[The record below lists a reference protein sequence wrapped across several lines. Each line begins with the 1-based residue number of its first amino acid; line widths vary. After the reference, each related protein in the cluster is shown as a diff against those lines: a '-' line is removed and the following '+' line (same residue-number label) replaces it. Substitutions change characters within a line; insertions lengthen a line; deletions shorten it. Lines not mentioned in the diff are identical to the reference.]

1 MRTFILVSAI
11 SLLSIACSTEQVEQ
25 KEVLRPV
32 RYITL
37 GNANSNML
45 RSFGGDV
52 RATKKIELS
61 FRSSGVITIL
71 NIKVGQR
78 VTKGQ
83 LLATLDNVEAKLSYD
98 QAESAFKTAG
108 VSLSNSR
115 VQLDRIRSLYEKG
128 TNSLADYEQ
137 AKIAYQQSL
146 DQYES
151 AKSNLDIRKSQIEYG
166 KIYAPTNG
174 VIAEKNV
181 SINETASSGQIIAV
195 INAGNELNVEVGIPE
210 NVINRIS
217 IGMPVELTFS
227 SFGDHRYL
235 GTITEIAP
243 VVDPNTNTY
252 LVKVG
257 VNESLSKLKQG
268 MSARVHFDFTSNG
281 ETEVQEHIIVPYN
294 SVGEDGNGNFVFRLD
309 SIESASATAIKQ
321 YVTVG
326 ELTNTGFEIEQG
338 LEEGQLVVTAGINSL
353 LNGQRVK
360 L

>member
-1 MRTFILVSAI
+1 MRTSVIILTF
-11 SLLSIACSTEQVEQ
+11 LLLFCACSTEQVKQ
-25 KEVLRPV
+25 KEILRPV

-61 FRSSGVITIL
+61 FRSSGIITTL
-71 NIKVGQR
+71 NVKVGQR

-98 QAESAFKTAG
+98 QAESAFNTAN

-115 VQLDRIRSLYEKG
+115 VQLDRVRSLYEKG

-151 AKSNLDIRKSQIEYG
+151 TKSNLDIRKSQIEYG

-181 SINETASSGQIIAV
+181 SINETASSGQVIAV

-210 NVINRIS
+210 NVINRIT
-217 IGMPVELTFS
+217 IGMQVELTFS
-227 SFGDHRYL
+227 SFGKQRYP

-243 VVDPNTNTY
+243 IVDPNTNTY

-257 VNESLSKLKQG
+257 VNEKLSELKQG
-268 MSARVHFDFTSNG
+268 MSARVHFDFTVTNSTTI
-281 ETEVQEHIIVPYN
+281 EEHIIVPYN
-294 SVGEDGNGNFVFRLD
+294 SVGEDGSGNFVFILD
-309 SIESASATAIKQ
+309 SIQDASATAVKQ
-321 YVTVG
+321 YVSVG
-326 ELTNTGFEIEQG
+326 ELTNTGFEIQQG
-338 LEEGQLVVTAGINSL
+338 LEEGQLVVTAGVNSL